1 MKGVNNFLNVQ
12 GLRRIHLVAK
22 IKNQRERIQRHTM
35 KCIKYVTRNF
45 LTFTIPSIAV
55 PLPVS
60 GSIPR
65 GRLLAEIKVEIIS
78 VAFTSETAIKL
89 RSCEGVCKLF
99 LRHITKLSNQTT
111 SEAQISIQRTLKE
124 WAQTYLDGVVS
135 SKQAVLDQYK

>member
-1 MKGVNNFLNVQ
+1 
-12 GLRRIHLVAK
+12 
-22 IKNQRERIQRHTM
+22 M
-35 KCIKYVTRNF
+35 KCINNVTRNF

-89 RSCEGVCKLF
+89 CSCEGVGKLF

-111 SEAQISIQRTLKE
+111 SEAQISIQRPLSISMKE
-124 WAQTYLDGVVS
+124 GTQTYLDGVVS

>member
-1 MKGVNNFLNVQ
+1 MKVINQITHRKSKDVQ
-12 GLRRIHLVAK
+12 RLRRITLVAK

-99 LRHITKLSNQTT
+99 
-111 SEAQISIQRTLKE
+111 
-124 WAQTYLDGVVS
+124 
-135 SKQAVLDQYK
+135 